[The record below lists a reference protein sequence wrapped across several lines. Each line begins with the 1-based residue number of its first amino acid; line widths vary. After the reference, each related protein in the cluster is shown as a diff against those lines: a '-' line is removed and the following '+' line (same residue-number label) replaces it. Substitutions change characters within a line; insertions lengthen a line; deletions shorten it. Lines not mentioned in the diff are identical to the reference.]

1 MRAMRRRLPVAASL
15 VLALLV
21 LASGPGRVEAHKGPR
36 PGIADGPSAPAP
48 VSAAAAAGPRAAL
61 DAISFEPAVRAWS
74 AAATAPAAPTALIL
88 LAALALLTLAHRP
101 RQGFALTLVLV
112 LACFAFESG
121 VHSVHHLGEPR
132 PLTQCSVAVA
142 SHQVSGTGVDLLAID
157 RTPAD
162 AGLLLATG
170 LSTAQPSRL
179 PSPHEGRAPPSL
191 V

>member
-1 MRAMRRRLPVAASL
+1 MRRRLPVAASL

-21 LASGPGRVEAHKGPR
+21 LTSGPGRVEAHRGLR
-36 PGIADGPSAPAP
+36 PGIAGGPSVLAP
-48 VSAAAAAGPRAAL
+48 VSAAAAAGPSAAL
-61 DAISFEPAVRAWS
+61 DAISFEPAVLDRAWS
-74 AAATAPAAPTALIL
+74 ALPAAPAAPAALIL
-88 LAALALLTLAHRP
+88 LAALALLTLARRP
-101 RQGFALTLVLV
+101 RQGFALALVLV

-142 SHQVSGTGVDLLAID
+142 SHQMSGTGVDLVAID

-170 LSTAQPSRL
+170 LSTAPPSRL